1 MIQNPNSK
9 IANILL
15 GLYYVHD
22 SAKFPTSEAE
32 FVPIYKKAMTVYTQK
47 AFKIDKE
54 YPLTCA
60 TFGGYF
66 LPRHAWATVDS
77 LARKAI
83 ELTDVNAIA
92 SDGWYLLA
100 RKDHSLNPPNPNKAL
115 DYYNRSDNARGGG
128 DRGFL
133 PARFGAAQILVLNGD
148 TDGAKFRLEKIVQ
161 HAKNLEAMVLL
172 GTLYAADVFT
182 NHASAAKEDKSTE
195 QKKAIAM
202 LEAVRLTWKDSKKS
216 IKHDVSIPIT
226 LSRLY
231 EADQP
236 EKALSCLQQ
245 VYQMSI
251 DKLPKHQKYEDI
263 EDRDVRDA
271 KQREH
276 LPPQLLNNIG
286 CFQYQLEKYE
296 DARDTLQAALN
307 ACVKMGEEED
317 PVDMDGTITTTS
329 FNLAR
334 TYEALGVLDDARQ
347 VYEGLLER
355 HSDYTDAR
363 ARLAFIELRQNP
375 TVDGPKAMADL
386 YEAEGSN
393 LEVRSLYG
401 WYLNKSKKRVANIA
415 DDQEQ
420 RLYKHTLLNH
430 DKHDQYALT
439 GMGNLYLAT
448 AREMR
453 RETEQEREKRR
464 NTYQRA
470 IEFYHKALQLD
481 PRNAFA
487 AQGVG
492 IVLADD
498 KKDFPAAVQI
508 FSKVKDTVRDASV
521 YINLGHVYGE
531 LKQYT
536 RAIEAVS
543 LNCMGNAVTAVN

>member
-15 GLYYVHD
+15 GLYYIHD
-22 SAKFPTSEAE
+22 SAKFPAGEGESI
-32 FVPIYKKAMTVYTQK
+32 PIYKKAMTIYTQK
-47 AFKIDKE
+47 AFKLDKE

-66 LPRHAWATVDS
+66 LPRHAWTTVDS

-100 RKDHSLNPPNPNKAL
+100 RKEHSMNPPNLSKAL

-133 PARFGAAQILVLNGD
+133 PARYGAAQILVMNGD

-161 HAKNLEAMVLL
+161 HTKNNEAMVLL
-172 GTLYAADVFT
+172 GTLYAADVFA
-182 NHASAAKEDKSTE
+182 NHVSNSKDDKSME
-195 QKKAIAM
+195 QKKAISL
-202 LEAVRLTWKDSKKS
+202 LEAVRLTWKDPKKLV
-216 IKHDVSIPIT
+216 KQDVSILIT

-236 EKALSCLQQ
+236 EKALNCLQQ

-251 DKLPKHQKYEDI
+251 EKLPKHQKYEDI
-263 EDRDVRDA
+263 EDKDVRDT

-307 ACVKMGEEED
+307 ACVKMGEEDD

-334 TYEALGVLDDARQ
+334 TYEALGLLDDARQ
-347 VYEGLLER
+347 VYEGLLDR

-386 YEAEGSN
+386 YELEGSN
-393 LEVRSLYG
+393 LEVRSLYA
-401 WYLNKSKKRVANIA
+401 WYLSKSKKRAANIA

-420 RLYKHTLLNH
+420 RLYKHTLLNY

-439 GMGNLYLAT
+439 GMGNLYVTT

-453 RETEQEREKRR
+453 RETEQEKEKRR

-470 IEFYHKALQLD
+470 VEFYDKALLLD

-508 FSKVKDTVRDASV
+508 FSKVKETIRDASV
-521 YINLGHVYGE
+521 YVNLGHVYGE

-543 LNCMGNAVTAVN
+543 LSRMDIRVTPAN

>member
-1 MIQNPNSK
+1 
-9 IANILL
+9 
-15 GLYYVHD
+15 
-22 SAKFPTSEAE
+22 
-32 FVPIYKKAMTVYTQK
+32 MTVYTQK

-66 LPRHAWATVDS
+66 LPRHAWTTVDS

-100 RKDHSLNPPNPNKAL
+100 RKEHSLHPPNLSKAL
-115 DYYNRSDNARGGG
+115 DYYNRADNARGGG

-133 PARFGAAQILVLNGD
+133 PARFGAAQIHVLNGD

-161 HAKNLEAMVLL
+161 HTKSLEAMVLL
-172 GTLYAADVFT
+172 GALYAAEVFA
-182 NHASAAKEDKSTE
+182 NHVSTTKEDKSTE

-202 LEAVRLTWKDSKKS
+202 FEAVRLTWKDPKKP
-216 IKHDVSIPIT
+216 IKQDTSIPIT

-245 VYQMSI
+245 VYQMSV
-251 DKLPKHQKYEDI
+251 DKLAKHQKYEDI
-263 EDRDVRDA
+263 EDRELRNA

-296 DARDTLQAALN
+296 DARETLQAALN
-307 ACVKMGEEED
+307 ACVKMGEKED

-334 TYEALGVLDDARQ
+334 TYEALGSLDDAKQ

-355 HSDYTDAR
+355 HDDYADAR
-363 ARLAFIELRQNP
+363 TRLAFIELRQNP

-386 YEAEGSN
+386 YEAEGSS
-393 LEVRSLYG
+393 LEVRSLYA
-401 WYLNKSKKRVANIA
+401 WYLSKSKKRATNIA

-420 RLYKHTLLNH
+420 RVYKHTLLNH

-439 GMGNLYLAT
+439 GLGNLWLTT

-453 RETEQEREKRR
+453 RETDQDREKRR
-464 NTYQRA
+464 NTYQKTM
-470 IEFYHKALQLD
+470 EFYQKALQLD
-481 PRNAFA
+481 PRNAYA

-492 IVLADD
+492 IILADD
-498 KKDFPAAVQI
+498 KKDFTAAVQI
-508 FSKVKDTVRDASV
+508 FSKVKDTIRDASV
-521 YINLGHVYGE
+521 SINLGHVYGE

-536 RAIEAVS
+536 RAIESVS
-543 LNCMGNAVTAVN
+543 FIHVDNGWFPDD

>member
-1 MIQNPNSK
+1 
-9 IANILL
+9 LF
-15 GLYYVHD
+15 YVHD
-22 SAKFPTSEAE
+22 SSKFPSSEAE

-47 AFKIDKE
+47 AFKIDKG

-66 LPRHAWATVDS
+66 LPRRAWAAVDS

-100 RKDHSLNPPNPNKAL
+100 RKEHSMNPPNLNKAL

-128 DRGFL
+128 DRGYL

-148 TDGAKFRLEKIVQ
+148 IDGAKFRLEKIVQ

-172 GTLYAADVFT
+172 GTLYAAEVFA
-182 NHASAAKEDKSTE
+182 NHTSTAKEDKSTE

-202 LEAVRLTWKDSKKS
+202 LEAVRLTWKDPKKAA
-216 IKHDVSIPIT
+216 KQDVSIPIA
-226 LSRLY
+226 LSHLY

-245 VYQMSI
+245 VYQMSV
-251 DKLPKHQKYEDI
+251 DKLPKHQRYEDI
-263 EDRDVRDA
+263 EDTEVRNA
-271 KQREH
+271 KQRVH

-307 ACVKMGEEED
+307 ACVKLGEQED
-317 PVDMDGTITTTS
+317 PVDMDGTITTAS

-334 TYEALGVLDDARQ
+334 TYEALNLLDDARQ

-355 HSDYTDAR
+355 HGDYTDAR

-375 TVDGPKAMADL
+375 TVDGPKAMAEL
-386 YEAEGSN
+386 YEAEGSS
-393 LEVRSLYG
+393 LEVRSLYA
-401 WYLNKSKKRVANIA
+401 WYLSKSKKRAANIA

-420 RLYKHTLLNH
+420 RVYKHTLLNH
-430 DKHDQYALT
+430 DKHDHYALT
-439 GMGNLYLAT
+439 GLGNLYLTT

-453 RETEQEREKRR
+453 RESDQEKEKRR

-470 IEFYHKALQLD
+470 AEFYYKALQLD
-481 PRNAFA
+481 PRNAYA
-487 AQGVG
+487 AQGIG

-498 KKDFPAAVQI
+498 KKDCAAAVQV

-536 RAIEAVS
+536 RAIESVS
-543 LNCMGNAVTAVN
+543 LRRIDNRTNLID